1 MIQKI
6 IYGSLVLAI
15 MVGIITCSK
24 NVNYESV
31 SEVDQLASS
40 SSVMTNKEDY
50 LNEDFNLLV
59 KQYEDPNRENWQ
71 NPELIL
77 GKLQPLK
84 DMTVAD
90 IGVGTG
96 FFTFR
101 IVREAEK
108 VIAIDIEN
116 RFLEYIEER
125 KYELK
130 DSEVTKK
137 IETRLCLKDDPHLL
151 EKEVDIALMVNTY
164 HFIEDRVGY
173 MLKVRDGLIDKGRI
187 TIVDYKSGV
196 IPIGPPESMKVPLE
210 TTLTEL
216 EKAGFVISEV
226 DTSSLEFQY
235 IVSGFTNK

>member
-1 MIQKI
+1 MLT
-6 IYGSLVLAI
+6 GV
-15 MVGIITCSK
+15 ITCTK
-24 NVNYESV
+24 NVNYENV
-31 SEVDQLASS
+31 SGVKDFSNEGISAS
-40 SSVMTNKEDY
+40 NKEDY

-77 GKLQPLK
+77 SKLEPLK
-84 DMTVAD
+84 NKTVAD

-101 IVREAEK
+101 IVQEAEK

-137 IETRLCLKDDPHLL
+137 IETRLCLKNDPHLL

-164 HFIEDRVGY
+164 HFIENRIEY
-173 MLKVRDGLIDKGRI
+173 LLKVRDGLKDQGRI
-187 TIVDYKSGV
+187 TIVDYKTGI
-196 IPIGPPESMKVPLE
+196 IPIGPPESMRIPLNI
-210 TTLTEL
+210 TLNEL
-216 EKAGFVISEV
+216 EKSGFEITEV

-235 IVSGFTNK
+235 IVSAFTNK